1 MERVYAVQEVHAYL
15 PEAFVQHK
23 PCTIHGHCEPRLA
36 EVGSLLSCHHIR
48 VSRFMMVSKT
58 LRLQAIFAGLCALP
72 TGQEL
77 AAFASEYAHLAEELK
92 SSVENGHITSVEM
105 CDIYPYLK
113 YIRVL
118 SQAAIKTESL
128 SSSSRESFQA
138 ELNEFLKSHRPDS
151 PGAPRHSTHAHG
163 DDEILN
169 YDVWRQWY
177 SDHVAHPYYDSRE
190 RDWLLKQIPG
200 MTPQKMQTWFVNVR
214 RRSGWSELYRKYA
227 DNKRENMEAIF
238 AACDDSDP
246 SISNKVAPEARKLV
260 AKIRQYLTL
269 ESKKTEVAPW
279 LSDLLDSYKNKSLKK
294 ASPAPPSSTAEDEV
308 KPAII
313 SSASSGKHRRNQKR
327 KASDEKT
334 NITPHK
340 RAKPSLYTTPH
351 HPTSS
356 ISPPSPSL
364 HDPTTAR
371 TKASSATESMG
382 PLQRSMNSSSP
393 DLQTPPT
400 IAYARAENN
409 TEQYTIPPFN
419 AWTPPSQAAYIQ
431 PLSAFVP
438 AQAHQVYASMSPQH
452 GSMLQASSGQSF
464 TANNNITYNIAP
476 PMTYSYAQQGPVA
489 VPAQTW
495 NHHHQPQWS
504 YVPVQATSYQLS
516 PTMTSYPSSSYT
528 MLSNLSTTHPGKRKY
543 VPEDDEMPA
552 TPTGSYKRGRTSMS
566 MYSEPSM
573 VEVSLILITSNQSC
587 AKVPCLNEKVLY
599 RVELWRWYTSS
610 NLCRA
615 VHVWHK
621 SVRTLHLSHYS
632 NDISIES
639 FCICIEAV
647 LVMISMVIQLEFRI
661 LVMLLLLL
669 NLTTYP
675 VFPSLC
681 IV

>member
-1 MERVYAVQEVHAYL
+1 MAA
-15 PEAFVQHK
+15 
-23 PCTIHGHCEPRLA
+23 I
-36 EVGSLLSCHHIR
+36 SS
-48 VSRFMMVSKT
+48 
-58 LRLQAIFAGLCALP
+58 RLQRIFQGLCSLP
-72 TGQEL
+72 TGHELKTLVQE
-77 AAFASEYAHLAEELK
+77 FTDLAEESRTLIENCEMSPEHIKSTYSYIHNIQVLAQAAVRHEAISTSAEGSLK
-92 SSVENGHITSVEM
+92 LQLQQYLKCSTSVNQSDPQRPQVDEDAISY
-105 CDIYPYLK
+105 DI
-113 YIRVL
+113 
-118 SQAAIKTESL
+118 
-128 SSSSRESFQA
+128 
-138 ELNEFLKSHRPDS
+138 
-151 PGAPRHSTHAHG
+151 
-163 DDEILN
+163 
-169 YDVWRQWY
+169 WRQWY

-200 MTPQKMQTWFVNVR
+200 MTAQKMQTWFVNVR

-294 ASPAPPSSTAEDEV
+294 ESPAPPSSTDDEV

-313 SSASSGKHRRNQKR
+313 SSGSSGKHRRNQKR

-334 NITPHK
+334 NMTPHK

-356 ISPPSPSL
+356 ISSSSPSL
-364 HDPTTAR
+364 RDTPPN
-371 TKASSATESMG
+371 TKASSATESTS

-400 IAYARAENN
+400 IAYAQIENN
-409 TEQYTIPPFN
+409 AEQYTIPPFS

-438 AQAHQVYASMSPQH
+438 AQAHQVYASLSPQH

-464 TANNNITYNIAP
+464 TGNNNITYNIAP

-489 VPAQTW
+489 VAPQAW

-504 YVPVQATSYQLS
+504 YMPVQATSYQLS
-516 PTMTSYPSSSYT
+516 PTMTSYPSSSYA

-543 VPEDDEMPA
+543 IPEDDEMPA

-573 VEVSLILITSNQSC
+573 AEVSLNLVTFSQCYAN
-587 AKVPCLNEKVLY
+587 VPCLIVTVLL
-599 RVELWRWYTSS
+599 RVELWR
-610 NLCRA
+610 
-615 VHVWHK
+615 
-621 SVRTLHLSHYS
+621 
-632 NDISIES
+632 
-639 FCICIEAV
+639 
-647 LVMISMVIQLEFRI
+647 
-661 LVMLLLLL
+661 
-669 NLTTYP
+669 
-675 VFPSLC
+675 
-681 IV
+681 